1 MPHMQSP
8 AQHRVVSG
16 SLNVSTYIG
25 SGTYMVE
32 CKRREKIASF
42 VRYRI
47 RVECTIGAGASNI
60 WGRCQSHPRPMSTL
74 HLTISSRF
82 GSITAGGHRGRVA
95 PQVYR
100 VYETHSGIE
109 RSRHVQQVTDL
120 WHAASKASSLRSN
133 LQWLGSRLSL
143 RCLE

>member
-1 MPHMQSP
+1 
-8 AQHRVVSG
+8 
-16 SLNVSTYIG
+16 
-25 SGTYMVE
+25 MVE

-82 GSITAGGHRGRVA
+82 GSITVGGHRGRVA

-120 WHAASKASSLRSN
+120 WYAASKSVITLVEPAVVGLSSFIALFGVIHRD
-133 LQWLGSRLSL
+133 RTA
-143 RCLE
+143 